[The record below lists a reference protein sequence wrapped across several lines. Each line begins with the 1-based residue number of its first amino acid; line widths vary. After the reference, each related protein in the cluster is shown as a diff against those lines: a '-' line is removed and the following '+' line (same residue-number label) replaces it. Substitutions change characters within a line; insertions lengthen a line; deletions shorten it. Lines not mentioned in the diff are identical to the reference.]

1 MLILRLHCR
10 SKGRIDF
17 CDASDL
23 RTVVFSHTVAPH
35 QPGTLA
41 RCSASDSILL
51 YVDDSRGDVWCLDCS
66 TATPETWS
74 NVIITQQEGIPH
86 MCCLADGDKH
96 LLITTHGTSVIH
108 AYNTKTDELEWRLK
122 AWQGTVGMKESLQMG
137 TAICSSAIATM
148 LVYRCSPPVV
158 STWKLWWEKDRN
170 FSAYQWKSA
179 IAGKCPR
186 SLLHTFNKECGAS
199 MWLGSDQCDVID
211 DKYYK
216 SRTIVKFCFDSQI
229 LLLLVLK

>member
-35 QPGTLA
+35 QPGTLT
-41 RCSASDSILL
+41 RCSASESILL

-66 TATPETWS
+66 SATPESGS
-74 NVIITQQEGIPH
+74 NVIITQQEEGIPH

-96 LLITTHGTSVIH
+96 LLITTHVTSVIH

-122 AWQGTVGMKESLQMG
+122 GKLEGMARNSGYEGITADGDGHLFICDRHNASIQMFSSSGEHLEVVMGERQKLLGIPMKIRHSREMSSL
-137 TAICSSAIATM
+137 
-148 LVYRCSPPVV
+148 VV
-158 STWKLWWEKDRN
+158 VHIQQR
-170 FSAYQWKSA
+170 
-179 IAGKCPR
+179 
-186 SLLHTFNKECGAS
+186 
-199 MWLGSDQCDVID
+199 MWCIDVIG
-211 DKYYK
+211 
-216 SRTIVKFCFDSQI
+216 Q
-229 LLLLVLK
+229 